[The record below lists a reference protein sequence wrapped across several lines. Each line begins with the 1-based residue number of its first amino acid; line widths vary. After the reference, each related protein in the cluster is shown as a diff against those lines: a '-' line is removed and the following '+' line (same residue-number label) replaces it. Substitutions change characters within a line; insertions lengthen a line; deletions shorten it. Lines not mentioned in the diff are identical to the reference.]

1 MPDGVLHAI
10 RVQSNKSINATS
22 TMSYVNGD
30 LVVGKTNFKWD
41 AQNANLSESVKDF
54 SLGKTKFI
62 ASTMIKGNF
71 SLVNELEES
80 QRMSCTAGVLLEL
93 LDAAE
98 IRGSSQYQEVKG
110 EGPRMLIM
118 DGKSAPPDVQASYL
132 QKDAADLILSAE
144 NENDDTVRLEKLNK
158 ALNLIDQ
165 ALEIYP
171 NDAVGLMN
179 RGTALDY
186 LNRTSEAI
194 DSYEKAVSLDDNN
207 PDILF
212 ALGELLFN
220 NDQYEKSIQDL
231 EKGLKINPSRKN
243 GWYWLAQAHYY
254 LGEWSEAEA
263 AIDKHLIRNK
273 DDSESVLFMALI
285 QYQNQSYRDAVASY
299 EKVLGA
305 LNQSKIGDDERDQ
318 YAMDYVKLGMAYL
331 EIEKPE
337 KAEEEL
343 NVAKSLFI
351 SSVDKEKVD
360 EIIRSINQ
368 NSAEPHPAEAAP
380 TASPENF
387 IIPSN
392 VSEPANGLES
402 ALS

>member
-98 IRGSSQYQEVKG
+98 IRGSNQYQEVKG

-207 PDILF
+207 PD
-212 ALGELLFN
+212 
-220 NDQYEKSIQDL
+220 
-231 EKGLKINPSRKN
+231 GL
-243 GWYWLAQAHYY
+243 
-254 LGEWSEAEA
+254 
-263 AIDKHLIRNK
+263 
-273 DDSESVLFMALI
+273 
-285 QYQNQSYRDAVASY
+285 
-299 EKVLGA
+299 
-305 LNQSKIGDDERDQ
+305 
-318 YAMDYVKLGMAYL
+318 
-331 EIEKPE
+331 
-337 KAEEEL
+337 
-343 NVAKSLFI
+343 
-351 SSVDKEKVD
+351 
-360 EIIRSINQ
+360 
-368 NSAEPHPAEAAP
+368 HP
-380 TASPENF
+380 
-387 IIPSN
+387 
-392 VSEPANGLES
+392 
-402 ALS
+402 